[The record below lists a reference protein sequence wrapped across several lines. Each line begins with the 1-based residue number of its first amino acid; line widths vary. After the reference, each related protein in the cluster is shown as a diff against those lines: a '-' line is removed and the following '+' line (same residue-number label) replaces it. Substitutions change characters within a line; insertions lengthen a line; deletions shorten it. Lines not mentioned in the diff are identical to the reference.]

1 MAVKAKRDYVL
12 YLKEREVDEDFSNL
26 QGVVEQLR
34 REFDELNQQSFFKL
48 SDRQGNVIAYIGDD
62 GEVYVPDE
70 SDLIIEEIKGELEVV
85 TQLTILDD

>member
-1 MAVKAKRDYVL
+1 MAVKANMRHVL
-12 YLKEREVDEDFSNL
+12 YLKERGIDEDLLNL

-62 GEVYVPDE
+62 GEVYVPDG
-70 SDLIIEEIKGELEVV
+70 SDFIIEEIKGELEVV
-85 TQLTILDD
+85 TELTIHDD